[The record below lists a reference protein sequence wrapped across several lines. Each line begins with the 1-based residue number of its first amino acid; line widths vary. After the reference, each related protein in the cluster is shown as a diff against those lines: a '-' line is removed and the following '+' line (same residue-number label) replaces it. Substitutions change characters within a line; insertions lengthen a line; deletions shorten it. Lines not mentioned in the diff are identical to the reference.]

1 MSAPPVS
8 PPAAEIQRLM
18 QDFSRSRYDEVIAVS
33 ADWMRRYPAYAFGW
47 IAQGTALHRAGR
59 SHEAIAP
66 LQQATALAPADASAH
81 NNLGN
86 VQKSLRRYDQAEASY
101 RRALQANPHYAEA
114 HYNLA
119 LCALERDDL
128 VAAETGCR
136 RALAIK
142 PELAEAHTNLA
153 AILDEQGRLIEAEA
167 SCRQAIA
174 LRPELAEAHHGLG
187 NILKNQGRIADA
199 VTSYRCALALQPD
212 HLSAHSNLLL
222 CLNYAA
228 LDSPAACAAEA
239 ARYGELLRL
248 QARSTYTAW
257 HCTPQATPLRVGLV
271 SGELWSHPVGYF
283 LEGVLAQIDKSR
295 LELVAFPSH
304 PRRDALTDRIRPH
317 FAAWKPV
324 NALNDDDAA
333 RLIHDEGIHILVDLA
348 GHTRHNRLP
357 VFARKPAP
365 VQVSW
370 LGYFATTGLP
380 QIDYLLADP
389 AAVPPEHTSHFTE
402 QIWYAPDTRLCFTPP
417 PDAPPVA
424 PPPCRRSGH
433 ITFGC
438 YQNLAKLSDD
448 VLDCWAAILAAVPAS
463 RLRLQTR
470 PLGYPHDRQLLG
482 QRMQARG
489 IDVARLSMHGEMPR
503 NAYLDSHAEVDL
515 ILDTFPFPGGTTTCE
530 ALWMGVPTLTLAG
543 DRMLSRQ
550 GASLLH
556 AAGLAAWI
564 ASSREEYITR
574 AIALARDQDRLAGLR
589 ASLRE
594 QVRTSALCD
603 AARFAV
609 QFEIALGGMWQR
621 YRQQQAGGAPSPAI

>member
-8 PPAAEIQRLM
+8 PPAAEIQQLM
-18 QDFSRSRYDEVIAVS
+18 AGFNQGRYDEVITVS
-33 ADWMRRYPAYAFGW
+33 AGWMRRYPAYAFGW
-47 IAQGTALHRAGR
+47 IAHGTALHRAGR
-59 SHEAIAP
+59 SHDAIAP
-66 LQQATALAPADASAH
+66 LQQATALAPGDASAH

-114 HYNLA
+114 HYNLG

-128 VAAETGCR
+128 AAAEAGCR

-142 PELAEAHTNLA
+142 PALAEAHTNLA
-153 AILDEQGRLIEAEA
+153 AILDEQGRLTEAEA

-174 LRPELAEAHHGLG
+174 LRPDLAEAHHGLG

-199 VTSYRCALALQPD
+199 VASYRRALALQPD

-228 LDSPAACAAEA
+228 LGSPAACAAEA

-248 QARSTYTAW
+248 SARSTYTAW

-295 LELVAFPSH
+295 IELVAFPSH
-304 PRRDALTDRIRPH
+304 PRRDALTERIHPH
-317 FAAWKPV
+317 FAGWHPV

-333 RLIHDEGIHILVDLA
+333 RLIHDQGIHILIDLA

-424 PPPCRRSGH
+424 PPPWQRNRH

-438 YQNLAKLSDD
+438 YQNLAKLSDE
-448 VLDCWAAILAAVPAS
+448 VLDGWAAIMAAVPAS
-463 RLRLQTR
+463 RLRLQSR

-482 QRMQARG
+482 ERMQARG

-503 NAYLDSHAEVDL
+503 DAYLHSHAEVDL

-550 GASLLH
+550 GASLLQ
-556 AAGLAAWI
+556 AAGLGTWI
-564 ASSREEYITR
+564 TASRDEYIAR
-574 AIALARDQDRLAGLR
+574 AIEQAGDPERLAGLR
-589 ASLRE
+589 RTLRE
-594 QVRTSALCD
+594 QVRASALCD
-603 AARFAV
+603 AARFAL
-609 QFEIALGGMWQR
+609 QFERALTGMWQR
-621 YRQQQAGGAPSPAI
+621 YRQQQAGGVPSPAC